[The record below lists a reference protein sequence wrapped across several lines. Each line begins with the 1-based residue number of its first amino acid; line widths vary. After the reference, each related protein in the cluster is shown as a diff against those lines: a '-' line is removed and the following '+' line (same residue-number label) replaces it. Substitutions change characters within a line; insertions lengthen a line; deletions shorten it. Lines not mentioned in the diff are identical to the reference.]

1 MAFLLSTFLA
11 CELSR
16 DPTDHKDTLSGHK
29 SRKPYARARYF
40 SFCTYLSDVNTY
52 PTSVTLAV
60 MVSTVLKLPSFLQ
73 FPTRSLNSLTLPLS
87 SLPMGTGRLGRLLK
101 TMSESKSA
109 AEVSRQI
116 ASPSKPKAVLRLRIK
131 SKGKAPATAAESPL
145 RPRRPSLGI
154 DTRPLS
160 AFGSRQSYGTI
171 GDQQSIYGGPSVLN
185 CRSPETYR
193 NGHLLFNVPE
203 EVDDDELEVLLEE
216 DGLYLGSL

>member
-1 MAFLLSTFLA
+1 
-11 CELSR
+11 
-16 DPTDHKDTLSGHK
+16 
-29 SRKPYARARYF
+29 
-40 SFCTYLSDVNTY
+40 
-52 PTSVTLAV
+52 
-60 MVSTVLKLPSFLQ
+60 LKLPLFLQ
-73 FPTRSLNSLTLPLS
+73 SPSRSLSPLTPHLL

-101 TMSESKSA
+101 TTSKSKSS

-145 RPRRPSLGI
+145 RRRQPTLSI
-154 DTRPLS
+154 DTRPLA

-185 CRSPETYR
+185 CRSSETYR